1 MVNAQSLLRRLGT
14 GLLLLMLA
22 TAAAAS
28 GSCDRASFG
37 RWTQTDLKDTRARVL
52 EASAVGPVVFRTGS
66 NGKRIVASGSWQD
79 AYSGRLYSGVRASRM
94 EIDHVIPVC
103 WAWRHGAAAWDRQ
116 RKRQFY
122 NDVRFLKVVEQGLN
136 DQKSDKGP
144 DEFLPLGRDGACRY
158 VILFQKGI
166 REYDLALHPAENA
179 AIESS
184 RRQACG

>member
-1 MVNAQSLLRRLGT
+1 
-14 GLLLLMLA
+14 MLA

-28 GSCDRASFG
+28 GGCDRASFG
-37 RWTQTDLKDTRARVL
+37 GWQQRNLKDTRARVL
-52 EASAVGPVVFRTGS
+52 EQFAIGDLTYHTAK
-66 NGKRIVASGSWQD
+66 NGKRTVNSGSWQD

-103 WAWRHGAAAWDRQ
+103 WAWRHGAAEWDRQ

-144 DEFLPLGRDGACRY
+144 DEFVPLGRDGACRY
-158 VILFQKGI
+158 IVLFQQGI
-166 REYDLALHPAENA
+166 REYDLVLHPAEHA